1 MGMFFCDK
9 NFFLTCAIFP
19 LFSAHNSLTK
29 FIFEYFFWEKGGG
42 GGGGCGEVGWLSPN
56 LRTNDCFTT
65 TKYSILNF
73 LDSDAADTSS
83 SIGHR
88 FNVEIRRGKF
98 VEITLVLKGE
108 STWRL

>member
-29 FIFEYFFWEKGGG
+29 F
-42 GGGGCGEVGWLSPN
+42 N
-56 LRTNDCFTT
+56 LRTNDCFAT